1 MIWLDGND
9 IFGDGTKPSNG
20 ASVSTWID
28 KSGKKNNFSQSTGGS
43 QPTYTLNSRGILGAV
58 TFNGSSQYMSCPNS
72 SDNVFLTNG
81 NITVFSVCLTT
92 NASTNHIIAKGSFP
106 SGGWASYCNPS
117 GYFSFVATNVAQ
129 FEDSST
135 TFNSNSYQIYNAT
148 FDSLAGTVRF
158 SKNGGAISTV
168 SAAIG
173 SVANS
178 QNITLGTDNA
188 LARFWSGPLG
198 EVIVYNRTLSSD
210 EVTLIN
216 RYLQNKWGLR

>member
-20 ASVSTWID
+20 ASVSSWVD
-28 KSGKKNNFSQSTGGS
+28 KSGKKNNFSQSTGGI

-58 TFNGSSQYMSCPNS
+58 NFNGSSQYMRCLNS
-72 SDNVFLTNG
+72 SDNIFSNNG
-81 NITVFSVCLTT
+81 DITVFSVCLTT

-106 SGGWASYCNPS
+106 SGGWAAYCNPS
-117 GYFSFVATNVAQ
+117 GYFSFVATNVVQ
-129 FEDSST
+129 LEDSST
-135 TFNSNSYQIYNAT
+135 TFTPNSYQIYNAT
-148 FDSLAGTVRF
+148 FNSSAGSAAF
-158 SKNGGAISTV
+158 SKNGGAVSTV
-168 SAAIG
+168 TGATG
-173 SVANS
+173 SVGNS
-178 QNITLGTDNA
+178 QTITLGTDNA

-198 EVIVYNRTLSSD
+198 EVIVYSRALTAT